1 MTTFGIDL
9 KSHSDEIPYI
19 VVKCISELDKRG
31 ISSKGIYRVSG
42 VKSRVEKL
50 CQTFESGADLV
61 DISDV
66 PPNIIANVLK
76 LYLRQ
81 LPEPLMTFKSYPDF
95 IRIAKQ
101 YPSSALGDEL
111 DSETASKIISQLR
124 DAASKLPSVH
134 FQTLSYL
141 CHHLKRVAD
150 QHHLNNMPPSN
161 LGIVFGPTLLR
172 TSEGTA
178 SLSSLVDTVHQTRV
192 VQLLIT
198 FASEVFGLPPRLPL
212 SSKDASLE
220 DSEGQE
226 LAYECIEEDVEPEE
240 PTVTVIR
247 GQKNDTGDSSEKIPN
262 SREDKVI
269 DLNEMQDEKF
279 TNYNNNNDPPSLYP
293 ASSVVKLSGQQVITS
308 SFSPSKSMSDCSSRG
323 SSRPS
328 LNELRRQ
335 FFTSSSPPPQLRS
348 LPTSSSGVSS
358 TSLLSLPQQTSVSSS
373 FTNSTYCLSQQPL
386 QSKIKTASIVSS
398 SNASLSSMPK
408 SLSLSSSSASINRSR
423 NKDKDDIGF
432 EC

>member
-9 KSHSDEIPYI
+9 KSHCDEVPYI
-19 VVKCISELDKRG
+19 VVKCIAELDKRG
-31 ISSKGIYRVSG
+31 ITTKGIYRVSG

-50 CQTFESGADLV
+50 CQTFEIGADLV

-101 YPSSALGDEL
+101 YPSSALAD
-111 DSETASKIISQLR
+111 DMDTETESNMICQLR
-124 DAASKLPSVH
+124 DAANRLPPVH
-134 FQTLSYL
+134 FNTLSYL

-150 QHHLNNMPPSN
+150 QHEINNMPSSN

-198 FASEVFGLPPRLPL
+198 FADQVFGSPPRLPVT
-212 SSKDASLE
+212 SRDASLD
-220 DSEGQE
+220 DSESQE
-226 LAYECIEEDVEPEE
+226 LAYECIEEDVEAEE
-240 PTVTVIR
+240 PTVTVIKEKR
-247 GQKNDTGDSSEKIPN
+247 DTKTSSYENISEKIIQQ
-262 SREDKVI
+262 SKVTDI
-269 DLNEMQDEKF
+269 NEIPAEKF
-279 TNYNNNNDPPSLYP
+279 TNYNNNNDDPSSLYP

-308 SFSPSKSMSDCSSRG
+308 TFNPSKSMSDCSSK
-323 SSRPS
+323 SFSRPS

-348 LPTSSSGVSS
+348 LPVTTSSSSGISS
-358 TSLLSLPQQTSVSSS
+358 TSLLSLPHQTSLA
-373 FTNSTYCLSQQPL
+373 NSKHCNPL
-386 QSKIKTASIVSS
+386 QTKIKTASIVSS
-398 SNASLSSMPK
+398 TNASLSSIPK
-408 SLSLSSSSASINRSR
+408 TLSLSSSSASINRTQ
-423 NKDKDDIGF
+423 NKDKDNAGF